1 MCLSY
6 VSKTEIILLFY
17 VDHKK
22 LHIAVVRRD
31 FENPLSRNY
40 TVSLEISSV

>member
-1 MCLSY
+1 M
-6 VSKTEIILLFY
+6 EIILLFY

-22 LHIAVVRRD
+22 VHIAVVRRE

-40 TVSLEISSV
+40 TVGWEISSV